1 MEHRNQKQNI
11 LCMRTQFM
19 TDTRDQNLLRKELI
33 SLWIHWKFSLHEN
46 NNVNTSQ
53 HTKINL

>member
-19 TDTRDQNLLRKELI
+19 TDTGDQNLLRKELI
-33 SLWIHWKFSLHEN
+33 SLWIHCASSHYM
-46 NNVNTSQ
+46 
-53 HTKINL
+53 KIIM